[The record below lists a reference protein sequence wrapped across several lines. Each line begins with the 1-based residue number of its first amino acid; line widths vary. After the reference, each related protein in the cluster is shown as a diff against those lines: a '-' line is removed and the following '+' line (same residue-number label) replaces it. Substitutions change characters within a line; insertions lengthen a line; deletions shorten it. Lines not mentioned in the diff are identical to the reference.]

1 MYVLVR
7 GGDVM
12 LTGLHDIPKL
22 KNHEL
27 TLDNDF
33 NQHHGL
39 KQFMESMS
47 T

>member
-12 LTGLHDIPKL
+12 LTGLHEL

-39 KQFMESMS
+39 KQSMESMS